1 VNSGFQFL
9 FRVPRFFIAVL
20 SLTLASVLVLPV
32 VSRAWSPTT
41 PQISAAIFGGTVN
54 DYGMSVAVDASGN
67 IYIAGDFQGTADF
80 DPGAGTY
87 NLTSAGSADAYVS
100 KLNSSGDLVW
110 AKTFGG
116 AGFDYGT
123 SVAVDASGNIH
134 TTGHFAGTAD
144 FDPGA
149 GTTNLTSAG
158 YDDVFVSKLNSSGD
172 YVWAKKFGGID
183 YDYGLSVAVDP
194 LGNVYTTGYF
204 VGLADFDPGVGTTN
218 LTSAGGSDAYVSKL
232 NSSGDLVWA
241 KTLEG
246 AGFDSGASV
255 AVDASGNVYTTGY
268 FGGTAD
274 FDPGAGTSNLTSAGS
289 TDAYVSKL
297 NSSGDYVWAKKFGGI
312 DGERGQSVA
321 VDLSGNVYTTGFF
334 KGTADFDPGVGT
346 QGLTSSGSDDVFVSK
361 LNSSGGFEWAKKFGG
376 DGMDWGLSV
385 AVDSSGN
392 VYTTGYFAGT
402 ADFDPGVGTQDLISV
417 SNFDV
422 FVSKLNSLGG
432 FEWAK
437 QFGGFDYDSGR
448 SVTVDTSGNVYAT
461 GNFGSTVDFDPGVG
475 IQNFISAGGYDVF
488 VSKLSPLGVSLVTTT
503 TSTTTAPTTTTTTTT
518 TTTATTTTTTV
529 PQIKIL
535 VVTTKKS
542 VTAKTVA
549 AYAQLTIKPKSVVS
563 LKAARASSTVCK
575 VFGATLKGLKPGSC
589 KVTVTVKPTKGKSA
603 SKTITLKISK

>member
-1 VNSGFQFL
+1 MNSGFQFI
-9 FRVPRFFIAVL
+9 FRVPRLFIAVL

-32 VSRAWSPTT
+32 VSSAWSPTT

-67 IYIAGDFQGTADF
+67 IYTAGYFAGTADF

-87 NLTSAGSADAYVS
+87 NLTSAG
-100 KLNSSGDLVW
+100 N
-110 AKTFGG
+110 
-116 AGFDYGT
+116 
-123 SVAVDASGNIH
+123 
-134 TTGHFAGTAD
+134 
-144 FDPGA
+144 
-149 GTTNLTSAG
+149 
-158 YDDVFVSKLNSSGD
+158 DDVFVSKLNSSGD
-172 YVWAKKFGGID
+172 YVWAKTFGGTVA
-183 YDYGLSVAVDP
+183 DYG
-194 LGNVYTTGYF
+194 T
-204 VGLADFDPGVGTTN
+204 
-218 LTSAGGSDAYVSKL
+218 
-232 NSSGDLVWA
+232 
-241 KTLEG
+241 
-246 AGFDSGASV
+246 SV
-255 AVDASGNVYTTGY
+255 AVDASGNIYTTGY
-268 FGGTAD
+268 FAGTVD
-274 FDPGAGTSNLTSAGS
+274 FDPGAGTINLTSAGG
-289 TDAYVSKL
+289 TDVFVSKL
-297 NSSGDYVWAKKFGGI
+297 NSSGDYVWAKTFGGI
-312 DGERGQSVA
+312 SSERGVSVA
-321 VDLSGNVYTTGFF
+321 VDSSGNIYTTGYFAET
-334 KGTADFDPGVGT
+334 GDFDPGVGT

-361 LNSSGGFEWAKKFGG
+361 LNSSGGFEWAIKFGG

-392 VYTTGYFAGT
+392 VYTTGYFGGT

-437 QFGGFDYDSGR
+437 KFGGFDYDTGR

-488 VSKLSPLGVSLVTTT
+488 VSKLSPLGVS
-503 TSTTTAPTTTTTTTT
+503 
-518 TTTATTTTTTV
+518 TTTTV
-529 PQIKIL
+529 PTTTTPTVPKIKIL

-542 VTAKTVA
+542 VTAKAVA

-563 LKAARASSTVCK
+563 LKAARASSTFCK

-589 KVTVTVKPTKGKSA
+589 KVTVTVKPAKGKST

>member
-194 LGNVYTTGYF
+194 SGNVYTTGYF

-346 QGLTSSGSDDVFVSK
+346 QDLTSAGSDDVFVSK
-361 LNSSGGFEWAKKFGG
+361 LNSSGDYVWAKKFGG
-376 DGMDWGLSV
+376 GGIDNGLSV

-392 VYTTGYFAGT
+392 VYTTGNFSAT

-417 SNFDV
+417 NSFDV

-437 QFGGFDYDSGR
+437 QFGGFDYDFGR
-448 SVTVDTSGNVYAT
+448 SVTVDASGNVYAT

-475 IQNFISAGGYDVF
+475 IQNFISSGGYDVF

-503 TSTTTAPTTTTTTTT
+503 TSTTTTPTTTTS
-518 TTTATTTTTTV
+518 TTAPTTTTTTTV

-563 LKAARASSTVCK
+563 LKAARVSSTVCK

-589 KVTVTVKPTKGKSA
+589 KVTVTVKPAKGKSA

>member
-1 VNSGFQFL
+1 MSDNKLVRGCVGGLVFACALVVTPLVSG
-9 FRVPRFFIAVL
+9 
-20 SLTLASVLVLPV
+20 
-32 VSRAWSPTT
+32 AWTPTS
-41 PQISAAIFGGTVN
+41 PQISVAIFGGIVN
-54 DYGMSVAVDASGN
+54 DYGKSVAVDASGN
-67 IYIAGDFQGTADF
+67 IYTAGYFAGTADF

-87 NLTSAGSADAYVS
+87 NLTSAGSDDAYVS

-116 AGFDYGT
+116 TVADYGT
-123 SVAVDASGNIH
+123 SVAVDASGNIY
-134 TTGHFAGTAD
+134 TTGYFAGTAD

-149 GTTNLTSAG
+149 GTYNLTSAG
-158 YDDVFVSKLNSSGD
+158 NDDVFVSKLNSSGD
-172 YVWAKKFGGID
+172 YVWAKTFGGAGGGGD
-183 YDYGLSVAVDP
+183 YDR
-194 LGNVYTTGYF
+194 GN
-204 VGLADFDPGVGTTN
+204 
-218 LTSAGGSDAYVSKL
+218 
-232 NSSGDLVWA
+232 
-241 KTLEG
+241 
-246 AGFDSGASV
+246 SV
-255 AVDASGNVYTTGY
+255 AVDASGNVYATGH
-268 FGGTAD
+268 FASTVD
-274 FDPGAGTSNLTSAGS
+274 FDPGAGTYNLTSAGWS
-289 TDAYVSKL
+289 DVFVSKLNSSGGFEWAKKFGGTSWDDVASVAVDASGNIYTTGYFAETVDFDPGAGIINLTSAGGTDVFVSKL
-297 NSSGDYVWAKKFGGI
+297 NSSGDYVWAKTFGGI
-312 DGERGQSVA
+312 SSERGVSVA
-321 VDLSGNVYTTGFF
+321 VDSSGNIYTTGYFAET
-334 KGTADFDPGVGT
+334 GDFDPGVGT

-392 VYTTGYFAGT
+392 VYTTGYFGGT

-437 QFGGFDYDSGR
+437 KFGGFDYDTGR

-503 TSTTTAPTTTTTTTT
+503 TSTTTVPTTTTTTTT
-518 TTTATTTTTTV
+518 TTVPTTTTTTV
-529 PQIKIL
+529 PKIKIL

-542 VTAKTVA
+542 VTAKAVA

-563 LKAARASSTVCK
+563 LKAARASSTFCK

-589 KVTVTVKPTKGKSA
+589 KVTVTVKPAKGKST